1 MSDPPSPER
10 APTEPSQEALEAS
23 RKLIQNWVD
32 MDIPIYAG
40 SSLVIHQDIALALD
54 RFRAAGV
61 REERLRCAAIVAS
74 ESFNDEDAFDRME
87 RNILSGASP

>member
-1 MSDPPSPER
+1 MTTPSPER
-10 APTEPSQEALEAS
+10 APAEPNEEA
-23 RKLIQNWVD
+23 
-32 MDIPIYAG
+32 
-40 SSLVIHQDIALALD
+40 ALRAEIKRVCWGRFVSESEFDQLLD
-54 RFRAAGV
+54 RFRAASV

>member
-1 MSDPPSPER
+1 MTSAPP
-10 APTEPSQEALEAS
+10 EPSEEAALRTEIKRVCWGRFAS
-23 RKLIQNWVD
+23 ESEFDQL
-32 MDIPIYAG
+32 
-40 SSLVIHQDIALALD
+40 LD